1 MCLQTYKRKNTK
13 ENKLK
18 HVYVTLKNP
27 LKNKFRMLKSYVN
40 EQQKKEKRLIYVRT
54 RFITT

>member
-1 MCLQTYKRKNTK
+1 MF
-13 ENKLK
+13 K
-18 HVYVTLKNP
+18 HVYETLKNP